1 MLMPET
7 AVNENSFPAVRKNKI
22 GLPGKVTPVQPV
34 TETHAVGNASDDHF
48 GLHAL
53 APDGSHVFCAFL
65 RRNFIHRPNIPQL
78 VF

>member
-7 AVNENSFPAVRKNKI
+7 AMNENSFPAGRKNKI

-34 TETHAVGNASDDHF
+34 TETHTVGNASDDHF